1 MAISFD
7 NALGIHQ
14 YTMGIRS
21 DRAEILASNLAN
33 ADTPG
38 YKAKDVDFK
47 QALADAQGNL
57 SRRQNL
63 ARTHEKHFDVGSSL
77 SPNVKYRVP
86 LQPDTGDGNTV
97 DVQVERNKFLQ
108 NGMEYQASTQFL
120 SSKFKGLTKALKG
133 E

>member
-14 YTMGIRS
+14 YTMGIRTE
-21 DRAEILASNLAN
+21 RAEILSSNLAN

-47 QALADAQGNL
+47 QALSDAQSNL

-77 SPNVKYRVP
+77 SSGVKYRVP

-108 NGMEYQASTQFL
+108 NGMEYQASVQFL